1 MKFIFK
7 AILFA
12 VIFSTNACKKQD
24 ATNTIE
30 QTAISEQEK
39 LSITNYLNSRKT
51 RTDDAGVGA
60 IDTVLQQINWERYY
74 VTKDKSGN
82 KLTVFELKNY
92 SLHGMSL
99 LLYTGKNSG
108 KYGDAQLAIAKNKE
122 GVGKINPKLIAD
134 IYAGNNPN
142 FTGEVEYFKV
152 TKEHLFTHGYKN
164 GRKEYTRAYDTKK
177 RNSITEENCY
187 EVYLITYW
195 NDGTTTADYLY
206 SYCVSDCPNTQPGG
220 SIIIGTGIIENTER
234 CGSSSTG
241 GNGTGGTNN
250 NSECTNLPTA
260 AAVLNSSY
268 SVSEVKSTTVGEPFF
283 RPNLGVLERYITKNW
298 TFYKGT
304 TVFGIFYLSSTD
316 RAIQRK
322 LNNGSGWYFT
332 RVEHITHGVS
342 SSVAFVKPSITNFAA
357 TSIVHS
363 YTRAEM
369 RLDYGV
375 NVKIMC
381 QGILLD
387 EEDRTSKVSNLF
399 F

>member
-12 VIFSTNACKKQD
+12 VILSTNACKKQD
-24 ATNTIE
+24 ATNTTE

-51 RTDDAGVGA
+51 RTDDVGISA

-74 VTKDKSGN
+74 ITKDKSGN

-99 LLYTGKNSG
+99 LLYTGKNRG

-122 GVGKINPKLIAD
+122 STGKTNPKLIAD
-134 IYAGNNPN
+134 IYAGNNLN

-164 GRKEYTRAYDTKK
+164 GRKEYTSAYDTKK

-241 GNGTGGTNN
+241 GNGTGGSSQND
-250 NSECTNLPTA
+250 CQNLPTA
-260 AAVLNSSY
+260 SEIINSFRT
-268 SVSEVKSTTVGEPFF
+268 VSELTGVETGTPFY
-283 RPNLGVLERYITKNW
+283 RPNLQKWERWITCRW
-298 TFYKGT
+298 S
-304 TVFGIFYLSSTD
+304 FGHGSTPLGPFHCTSKD
-316 RAIQRK
+316 RGIQRK
-322 LNNGSGWYFT
+322 DNLGDWQYVSAYHMN
-332 RVEHITHGVS
+332 HGVTNS
-342 SSVAFVKPSITNFAA
+342 IPLVQVTITSFSAECRVRTASSVQVDLDFNLKVQVVCGVQFAPEEKSGLEA
-357 TSIVHS
+357 
-363 YTRAEM
+363 
-369 RLDYGV
+369 
-375 NVKIMC
+375 
-381 QGILLD
+381 GI
-387 EEDRTSKVSNLF
+387 SF
-399 F
+399 